1 MTVAQQSTH
10 TDSGLLRGLPFR
22 ARSSIRRLAPA
33 AICLVVII
41 GLWYFIIWAGNIP
54 PFILPKPHDVIAVLI
69 ANLIRSPDDPS
80 AFPYHLIF
88 SAQAAFIGFVLGS
101 LGGLLLAILLD
112 EIPLLAR
119 ALEPWIMAFQAVP
132 KPALA
137 PLLLIY
143 LGYDGVMPKVALVI
157 IVVFFP
163 MFVNATAGLKG
174 TDPDHANLMRLY
186 GASRLQTLRL
196 IRLPFAMPLIFAGL
210 SIGVVSS
217 VVATTVSE
225 FIGGRV
231 GLGVL
236 MLQRQVMG
244 DIASVF
250 ALFIVLSSIA
260 IIGYAAV
267 TFAERRWLFW
277 ARRYEASEEAP
288 RAKAATGTA

>member
-1 MTVAQQSTH
+1 MNAAQQASPGI
-10 TDSGLLRGLPFR
+10 GLLRGVPTKMRL
-22 ARSSIRRLAPA
+22 SVRRIVPA
-33 AICLVVII
+33 VISFAVIIALWYVVIWI
-41 GLWYFIIWAGNIP
+41 GNIP
-54 PFILPKPHDVIAVLI
+54 AFILPKPHDVVTVLVGS
-69 ANLIRSPDDPS
+69 LLRPLDDRS
-80 AFPYHLIF
+80 AFPYHLMF
-88 SAQAAFIGFVLGS
+88 SAQAAFVGFVLGS
-101 LGGLLLAILLD
+101 LGGLLLAIVLD

-132 KPALA
+132 KLALA

-143 LGYDGVMPKVALVI
+143 LGYDGLTPKVALVI

-163 MFVNATAGLKG
+163 MFVNASAGLKG
-174 TDPDHANLMRLY
+174 TDPDHANLLRLY

-196 IRLPFAMPLIFAGL
+196 VRLPFAMPLIFAGL
-210 SIGVVSS
+210 SISAVSS

-250 ALFIVLSSIA
+250 ALFIVLSALA

-267 TFAERRWLFW
+267 ALAERRWLFW
-277 ARRYEASEEAP
+277 ARRYDAGEDERRMPDVVGAS
-288 RAKAATGTA
+288 